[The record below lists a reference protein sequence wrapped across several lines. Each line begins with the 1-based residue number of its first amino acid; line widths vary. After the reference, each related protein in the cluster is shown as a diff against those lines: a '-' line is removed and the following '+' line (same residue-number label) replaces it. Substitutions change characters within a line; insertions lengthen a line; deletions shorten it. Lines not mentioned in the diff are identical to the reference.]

1 MDRWE
6 QALLGNSRPGRSRLN
21 PSCVDSTAGDGNAFE
36 SAGRIYPEIR
46 RRIRRNCPPHSH
58 PRSIVLTEALAR
70 AGISHP
76 WLTIAAWLV
85 ALVIGLGLNATLLAS
100 ATTTELTLGGGVESD
115 RAADILEQAR
125 GPDPLLELI
134 VVQGEGTTVA
144 DPAFQAKVESVT
156 AEVVGL
162 GPDIVTG
169 AANFYLTGD
178 PTQVSP
184 DQSATII
191 HVVLAGDFQEA
202 SEHVGEVLEVIEAQN
217 QDPAFEV
224 LMGGPASISFEQNE
238 LATHDLEQGERV
250 GVPVAMVI
258 LLFLFGTVVATLVPL
273 GLAIVAIVVALG
285 VVALIGQVF
294 ELVFFVTLMIT
305 MIGLAVG
312 IDYSLLIIT
321 RFREELD
328 HGLDVPEAVERAG
341 ATAGRTVLFSGLT
354 VVIAL
359 LGMLIVPAA
368 FFRSLGIGAILVVL
382 VALAATL
389 TLLPAVLT
397 LLGTKINRLP
407 LPFVGRRRSS
417 GADAPGGF
425 WDAITRVVT
434 RHPVISVAAVGI
446 PMVVATAFYFQIE
459 TGLSGVDTFPEGT
472 QTRLAF
478 EALEEEF
485 SFGLV
490 NPAEIVIDAD
500 LTDPQ
505 VAAAIEALQAS
516 IVADPHYPLPPLLI
530 PSPSG
535 DLAVL
540 EVFIPGEPSSQ
551 TAVDALAILKDTHI
565 SAAFAGVPGEVL
577 IAGTT
582 SITADLFDV
591 VDFYTPI
598 VFAFVLGFSFIVLML
613 VFRSIVIPIKAVIMN
628 LLSVGTAY
636 GLLVLVFQKGVARD
650 LLGFNEA
657 PSIDV
662 WIPLFLFSILFGLS
676 MDYHVFLLSRIRE
689 RFDQSGD
696 NAEAVAYGL
705 RSTAQLITG
714 AALIM
719 VAVFGAFASGQ
730 TIVNQQVGFGLAVA
744 VFLDATLVR
753 SVLVPA
759 SMELLGG
766 RNWYLPPFLA
776 WLPDLRIEPAE
787 D

>member
-21 PSCVDSTAGDGNAFE
+21 PPCVDSTAGDGIAFE
-36 SAGRIYPEIR
+36 SAGRIYPEIK
-46 RRIRRNCPPHSH
+46 RRIRRNCPTHSH

-328 HGLDVPEAVERAG
+328 RGLDVPEAVERAG

-490 NPAEIVIDAD
+490 NPAEIVIEAD
-500 LTDPQ
+500 LTDPR

-689 RFDQSGD
+689 RFDHSGD

-787 D
+787 E